1 MATLEGQVQI
11 MTIIIIDHGLSNDE
25 VETRFQEH
33 YFSPLTL
40 ALKIKNFQSHKGNFW
55 IFNFFFVK
63 SWGHGHSIFS
73 WNFTPLAPF
82 SGQPERFFEKKIE
95 KKILGEN
102 FKNAPIRPQG
112 PLGSNYYTIRYHYLV
127 PPHTTPFDQIL
138 RFWHSVIWYT
148 FLPNRL
154 LKTKRALGKNY
165 LQLFTVDYNF

>member
-1 MATLEGQVQI
+1 MGYLMMKLKRDFRG
-11 MTIIIIDHGLSNDE
+11 TIFLHWPSLWKSKNSK
-25 VETRFQEH
+25 V
-33 YFSPLTL
+33 
-40 ALKIKNFQSHKGNFW
+40 IKA
-55 IFNFFFVK
+55 IFEFPNFFFVK

-154 LKTKRALGKNY
+154 LNCKQGSSLRHFWMIFIHHRYKR
-165 LQLFTVDYNF
+165 